1 MEFLQPIFFWGL
13 LGISIPIGIHLWN
26 GRRGKVLDWAAMN
39 WLSGQES
46 QSSRSFKLEQLLLLV
61 LRILIWAILVLI
73 AVGLWFDFLEKS
85 DSKPIVHLVQP
96 NSEVE
101 SEFRFEIEQALEK
114 GEQVFWLAEGL
125 PEYEAGQIAEGN
137 LKEFEL
143 QRALDMLPKSLD
155 SLHIYTSGLENDFDS
170 NLLFV
175 PEIPIFHV
183 STLDKRSFS
192 KARIGVDSIRF
203 LSVNELGFL
212 QVDSVDRNSDPVFS
226 GPIEFS
232 FSIENQEKKAQILAA
247 FEAIENVYGL
257 SFSEVSEDGKL
268 VLTDQIPEIL
278 SKEKLYLLLESS
290 HRILPLNVIN
300 LENQAGLTWEE
311 MIEKGLLPELI
322 LEPLVNYL
330 GIHPLEK
337 RLTINQLGQ
346 RFIQIPESKMAALP
360 NSAILLLVL
369 FLFLFGLER
378 YYAYRL
384 NL

>member
-46 QSSRSFKLEQLLLLV
+46 QSSRSFKLEQLLLLL
-61 LRILIWAILVLI
+61 LRILIWAILVLL

-114 GEQVFWLAEGL
+114 GEQVFWFAEGL
-125 PEYEAGQIAEGN
+125 PEYKSGQIPEGN

-143 QRALDMLPKSLD
+143 QKALDLLPNRLD
-155 SLHIYTSGLENDFDS
+155 SLHIYSSGLENDFGP
-170 NLLFV
+170 NTLFL
-175 PEIPIFHV
+175 PEIPVLHV
-183 STLDKRSFS
+183 SSLDKRSYS
-192 KARIGVDSIRF
+192 KAKIGLDSTRS
-203 LSVNELGFL
+203 LSLNELGLL
-212 QVDSVDRNSDPVFS
+212 QVDSADRKSDLVYS
-226 GPIEFS
+226 DRIEVS
-232 FSIENQEKKAQILAA
+232 FSLKNQEKRAQLLAA
-247 FEAIENVYGL
+247 FEAIKEVSGL
-257 SFSEVSEDGKL
+257 TISEVSEGGKL
-268 VLTDQIPEIL
+268 VLTDQIPKTI
-278 SKEKLYLLLESS
+278 SKQKLYLLVESGN
-290 HRILPLNVIN
+290 RILPQNVIN

-311 MIEKGLLPELI
+311 LIEKGLLPELI
-322 LEPLVNYL
+322 LEPLVDYL
-330 GIHPLEK
+330 GIHPKEK
-337 RLTINQLGQ
+337 RLTINQLEQ
-346 RFIQIPESKMAALP
+346 RFVQIPDSKMAALP
-360 NSAILLLVL
+360 NSAILLLIL
-369 FLFLFGLER
+369 FLILFGLER